1 MATLLVRCSR
11 CGHVIQIPEEE
22 MIGIPKGAAFICL
35 DCKRAEA
42 EHRVINTQYTIT
54 VSVVKDG
61 EWIPFGTHAVDE
73 RSDVALEFSTEVGE
87 DGLPLQERERT
98 ILAATSFSVEA
109 PTLKAAF
116 PLLGKGLSDRWALLE
131 SHAGLADV
139 EVVGVDSSGEL
150 DPNVIKE

>member
-1 MATLLVRCSR
+1 MALLLVRCSR

-22 MIGIPKGAAFICL
+22 MEGIPKGAAFICL
-35 DCKRAEA
+35 DCKKAEA
-42 EHRVINTQYTIT
+42 GHRVVNTRYTIT
-54 VSVVKDG
+54 VSVIRDG
-61 EWIPFGTHAVDE
+61 EWVPFGTHAVDGAKV
-73 RSDVALEFSTEVGE
+73 DLEFSTDVGE
-87 DGLPLQERERT
+87 DGLPLLERERT
-98 ILAATSFSVEA
+98 VLAATSFSAEA

-116 PLLGKGLSDRWALLE
+116 PLLGKGLSDRWARLE